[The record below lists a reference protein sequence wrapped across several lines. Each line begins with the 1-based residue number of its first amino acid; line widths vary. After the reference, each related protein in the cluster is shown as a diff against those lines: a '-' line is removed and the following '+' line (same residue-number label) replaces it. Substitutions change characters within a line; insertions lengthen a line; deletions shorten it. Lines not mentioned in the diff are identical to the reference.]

1 MRRPLIAANWKMY
14 KTVGETLEFIK
25 DFLPLVMGVKDVD
38 IAICPPFTSLLGLSI
53 CFKGSP
59 IKLGAQDVFWESQ
72 GAYTGEI
79 STIML
84 LDLGC
89 HYVIVGH
96 SERRH
101 IMAESD
107 QTINRK
113 LKAVSLAGMT
123 PIFCV
128 GETLAEREQGLAR
141 EVVRRQLEQGLQDI
155 PAQELVIAYEPVWA
169 IGTGKNASPA
179 DARDMTGFIRE
190 YLAILYD
197 KTWAK
202 DIKILYGGSVKP
214 DNIAGFMAEPDVDGA
229 LVGGAS
235 LSAAD
240 FAQIV
245 RFNRND

>member
-1 MRRPLIAANWKMY
+1 MY

-25 DFLPLVMGVKDVD
+25 EFLPLVAGVKDVD
-38 IAICPPFTSLLGLSI
+38 IAICPPFTALLGLSM

-59 IKLGAQDVFWESQ
+59 IKLGAQNVFWESQ

-79 STIML
+79 SSLML

-101 IMAESD
+101 IMGESD
-107 QTINRK
+107 LIINRK
-113 LKAVSLAGMT
+113 LKAVSQAGMT

-128 GETLAEREQGLAR
+128 GETLAEREAGSAQA
-141 EVVRRQLEQGLQDI
+141 VVRRQLELGLQAI

-179 DARDMTGFIRE
+179 DARDMIGFIRE

-197 KTWAK
+197 KAWAK
-202 DIKILYGGSVKP
+202 DVKILYGGSVKP
-214 DNIAGFMAEPDVDGA
+214 ENIAQFMAEPDVDGA

-235 LSAAD
+235 LNAAD
-240 FAQIV
+240 FARIV
-245 RFNRND
+245 RLNKNV